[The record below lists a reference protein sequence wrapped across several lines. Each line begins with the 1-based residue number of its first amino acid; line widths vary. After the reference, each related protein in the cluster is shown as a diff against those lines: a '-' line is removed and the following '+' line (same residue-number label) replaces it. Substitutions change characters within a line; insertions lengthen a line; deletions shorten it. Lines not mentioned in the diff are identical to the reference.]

1 MAGEDPI
8 VSGMAGRYAHALFEL
23 ALEEKA
29 IDAVEAISTRST
41 R

>member
-8 VSGMAGRYAHALFEL
+8 VSGMAGRYADALFEL

-29 IDAVEAISTRST
+29 LDAVKNDLEHSTR
-41 R
+41 